1 MAASSPARRSLSH
14 RWLLVLPFAWQ
25 VAMAPAVND
34 VPLTVL
40 YVPFPMFWQML
51 GIVVASVVIG
61 VVFRLDRAAGVERE
75 EAEFLASTAS
85 TASTG
90 GTADR
95 DEPGDLR

>member
-25 VAMAPAVND
+25 VALAPAVND

-51 GIVVASVVIG
+51 GIVVASIVIG
-61 VVFRLDRAAGVERE
+61 IVFRLDRAAGVERE
-75 EAEFLASTAS
+75 EAEFLTADRGDG
-85 TASTG
+85 TG
-90 GTADR
+90 GTDSG
-95 DEPGDLR
+95 DEPGNLL